1 MTPCDRV
8 RELLSA
14 ALDDELGPDDRH
26 LVDFHLDGCSDC
38 RGFADDL
45 VGWRTDVAA
54 AGERLEPPA
63 GLAAAIASSPCQRW
77 LTLLFEA
84 VDRQISEPN
93 LERLLGH
100 LDRCPGCR
108 EAWMDLTLLHQTG
121 EVLEPGD
128 DLVARCVA
136 APRPRRARAR
146 VLERRTV
153 AAAAYILAVTA
164 SLVVGNPVLIARTPV
179 PDTVQR
185 VATDVGEEVA
195 EVASDGRGEAR
206 VMLWRAWRAAVRG
219 ADAVREFLDPV
230 LPDRPHDDDSTPTDP
245 TDGGSDDD

>member
-1 MTPCDRV
+1 MTSCDRV
-8 RELLSA
+8 RALLSA
-14 ALDDELGPDDRH
+14 SLDDDLGVDDRG
-26 LVDFHLDGCSDC
+26 LVDRHLDGCRAC
-38 RGFADDL
+38 RSFADDL
-45 VGWRTDVAA
+45 AGWWSDVAI
-54 AGERLEPPA
+54 AGEALEPPA

-121 EVLEPGD
+121 EMLEPAD

-136 APRPRRARAR
+136 TPRARRARPR

-164 SLVVGNPVLIARTPV
+164 SLAVGNPVLIARTPV

-206 VMLWRAWRAAVRG
+206 VMLWRVWRAAVRG
-219 ADAVREFLDPV
+219 TETVREFLDPI
-230 LPDRPHDDDSTPTDP
+230 LPDRRHDDDSTSTDP
-245 TDGGSDDD
+245 TDGGSDDE

>member
-1 MTPCDRV
+1 MTPCDRIRALLSTALDDPLGPQDRRLV
-8 RELLSA
+8 DDHLDVCRDCRSFAGELAEWWRDLSA
-14 ALDDELGPDDRH
+14 AGDTLD
-26 LVDFHLDGCSDC
+26 
-38 RGFADDL
+38 
-45 VGWRTDVAA
+45 
-54 AGERLEPPA
+54 PPA
-63 GLAAAIASSPCQRW
+63 GLAASIASSPCQRW

-136 APRPRRARAR
+136 APRARRARPH

-185 VATDVGEEVA
+185 MATGVGEEVA
-195 EVASDGRGEAR
+195 EAASDGRGEAR
-206 VMLWRAWRAAVRG
+206 VMLWRAWRTAVRG
-219 ADAVREFLDPV
+219 AEAIREFLDPI
-230 LPDRPHDDDSTPTDP
+230 LPDGQHDDHPTSTDP